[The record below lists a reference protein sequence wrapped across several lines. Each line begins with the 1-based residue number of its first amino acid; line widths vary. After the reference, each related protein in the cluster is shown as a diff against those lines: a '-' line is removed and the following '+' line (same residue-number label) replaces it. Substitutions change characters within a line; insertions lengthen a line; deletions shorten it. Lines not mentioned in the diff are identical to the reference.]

1 MTGDLSREELEGLK
15 ERGWRQVAAIDAA
28 LERGEIGDD
37 DWHRAM
43 ADLVVPAYLAGDN
56 PRAQSGHSG
65 DAVRWEGA
73 RRLLLDAVERPGS
86 FLDIGCANG
95 HLMECLH
102 AWAAEEGIDLEP
114 WGLEISVEL
123 AKLARRRLPH
133 WRDRISVGNAL
144 DWKPPS
150 RFTYART
157 NLDYVPAARGAQLL
171 RHLLDDVVAPDGRLI
186 IGVFNEELDGGLE
199 ETVSSWGF
207 EIAGRAD
214 RPHPDTSALVR
225 RAFWMDAAAQ

>member
-1 MTGDLSREELEGLK
+1 VTGDLSREELEGLK

-28 LERGEIGDD
+28 LEGGEIGDD

-73 RRLLLDAVERPGS
+73 RRLLLDAVERPG
-86 FLDIGCANG
+86 
-95 HLMECLH
+95 
-102 AWAAEEGIDLEP
+102 
-114 WGLEISVEL
+114 
-123 AKLARRRLPH
+123 
-133 WRDRISVGNAL
+133 
-144 DWKPPS
+144 
-150 RFTYART
+150 
-157 NLDYVPAARGAQLL
+157 
-171 RHLLDDVVAPDGRLI
+171 
-186 IGVFNEELDGGLE
+186 EELDGGLE

-214 RPHPDTSALVR
+214 RPHLDTSALVR

>member
-1 MTGDLSREELEGLK
+1 
-15 ERGWRQVAAIDAA
+15 
-28 LERGEIGDD
+28 
-37 DWHRAM
+37 M
-43 ADLVVPAYLAGDN
+43 ADLVVPAYLAGDS

-65 DAVRWEGA
+65 DALRWERA
-73 RRLLLDAVERPGS
+73 RRLLLDAVERSGS

-102 AWAAEEGIDLEP
+102 AWAAEGGTDLEP

-123 AKLARRRLPH
+123 AELARRRLPQ

-144 DWKPPS
+144 GWKPPR

-157 NLDYVPAARGAQLL
+157 NLDYVPAGRRAELL
-171 RHLLDDVVAPDGRLI
+171 QHLLDDVVAPDGRLI
-186 IGVFNEELDGGLE
+186 VGVFNEELDGALE
-199 ETVSSWGF
+199 ETVRSWGF
-207 EIAGRAD
+207 EIAGRSE

-225 RAFWMDAAAQ
+225 RAFWMDAAQQ

>member
-1 MTGDLSREELEGLK
+1 VTGGLSREELEGLK

-28 LERGEIGDD
+28 LERGEIADD

-43 ADLVVPAYLAGDN
+43 AELVVPAYLAGDN

-102 AWAAEEGIDLEP
+102 AWAAEDGTDLEP

-123 AKLARRRLPH
+123 AELARRRLPH

-150 RFTYART
+150 RFTYARA
-157 NLDYVPAARGAQLL
+157 NLDYVPTARRAQLL
-171 RHLLDDVVAPDGRLI
+171 HHLLGDVVAPDGRLI
-186 IGVFNEELDGGLE
+186 IGVFNEELHGALE

-207 EIAGRAD
+207 EISGRAD